1 MGLLEDG
8 RRYLVK
14 KAPFFAP
21 LAFGHRYIADAR
33 VGTIGVTPS
42 LLVLYNPAF
51 LEPLSYAEVGAL
63 LFHEMMHVV
72 TTFPLESVLGPSAN
86 KHVLNL
92 AADCH
97 INEVGRQEGW
107 ILPAG
112 VLYPETYG
120 LPPGLSTLEYYR
132 LLMQNPPPSSEEGH
146 ICKGECGV
154 PEELAREYAEQ
165 GVDTPRKKE
174 VLRQFAE
181 EASRTPGRLR
191 GDIDTLLPFVQA
203 AASEIHWPDH
213 LRSSLLSEITRMR
226 GLDAYTYSRP
236 HKRSFLGEDV
246 LLPGGV
252 SERKE
257 VSIIIDTSGSMGPD
271 LLRAS
276 LREAAEVLSSLG
288 QETCLLYQADT
299 RLQSRQ
305 EVAVEDLSDASF
317 KVRGRGGTSF
327 RYPVQEIVGSGD
339 PVGALVYLTDGYGDD
354 PGPTPFPIIWGI
366 FTDAPPP
373 GQGVVVRIKP

>member
-8 RRYLVK
+8 RRFLAK

-21 LAFGHRYIADAR
+21 LAFGHRYAADER
-33 VGTIGVTPS
+33 IGTLGVSPDM
-42 LLVLYNPAF
+42 VVVYNPAF
-51 LEPLSYAEVGAL
+51 LAPLSHEQVGAL

-72 TTFPLESVLGPSAN
+72 TTFPLEAVLGEAVN
-86 KHVLNL
+86 RHLLNI

-97 INEVGRQEGW
+97 INEVGRHEGW
-107 ILPAG
+107 KLPEGG
-112 VLYPETYG
+112 VYPETYG
-120 LPPGLSTLEYYR
+120 LPPGLSTLDYYR
-132 LLMQNPPPSSEEGH
+132 LLMKSPPPAPCGGAG
-146 ICKGECGV
+146 CGDCGV
-154 PEELAREYAEQ
+154 PEDLAKEYADR
-165 GVDTPRKKE
+165 GVAPSQKKE

-181 EASRTPGRLR
+181 GAARNPGRMK
-191 GDIDTLLPFVQA
+191 GDVDALLPLVQTA
-203 AASEIHWPDH
+203 PSEVCWQDH

-226 GLDAYTYSRP
+226 GLDAYSYSRP

-257 VSIIIDTSGSMGPD
+257 VSIIIDTSGSMGSD

-276 LREAAEVLSSLG
+276 LREAAEVLASLG
-288 QETCLLYQADT
+288 QESCILYQADT
-299 RLQSRQ
+299 RICSRQ
-305 EVAVEDLSDASF
+305 EVAVEDLESSF

-327 RYPVQEIVGSGD
+327 RYPVQEIIRSGD

-373 GQGVVVRIKP
+373 GQGAVVRIKP